1 MKTHEL
7 DEPDFPAPRTTMPV
21 LADLHRHLG
30 LHPDTECGACSLILD
45 RLAER
50 ARQADPVGLRE
61 AALSVLAAD
70 TALAI
75 GQEGSDRLWDEAMQS
90 LADALA
96 SLPAQA
102 VEPGPLDVDLLKVL
116 DSLPDNWPYVF
127 PTSEQAHAMRDVV
140 AYVRALS
147 PDKQPKGAG

>member
-1 MKTHEL
+1 MT
-7 DEPDFPAPRTTMPV
+7 D
-21 LADLHRHLG
+21 
-30 LHPDTECGACSLILD
+30 
-45 RLAER
+45 
-50 ARQADPVGLRE
+50 QLRE

-102 VEPGPLDVDLLKVL
+102 VEPYTDEELAATPLRGRLPSAQAVEPGPLDVQRLTSALNLLYL
-116 DSLPDNWPYVF
+116 RDALRP
-127 PTSEQAHAMRDVV
+127 EQPVRTHAEDIAREY
-140 AYVRALS
+140 ARLS
-147 PDKQPKGAG
+147 SDKQPKGAG